1 MIESVSNSA
10 MTAPQNPQS
19 DSSSSL
25 SRLAGDYNSFLQL
38 LTAQVSNQDPL
49 KPMDSSTFV
58 TQLAQLS
65 QVEQTVKVNSNLEG
79 ISSQIASAG
88 SLSEVQLIGRT
99 VTVTGNRFQID
110 EGTARLG
117 YTLAGEADQ
126 VAATIRDSNGAVVA
140 TMADL
145 PKSPGARHIIE
156 WDGLNAQGE
165 AVVSD
170 SFTVEIVATNED
182 AEQVSYT
189 GYVPATVDSVLI
201 REDVSEL
208 MLNNGEQLPMT
219 RILEVN

>member
-10 MTAPQNPQS
+10 TPVRQTPQD

-65 QVEQTVKVNSNLEG
+65 QVEQTVKVNTNLEG
-79 ISSQIASAG
+79 ISSQIAGAG
-88 SLSEVQLIGRT
+88 TFREVELIGRT
-99 VTVTGNRFQID
+99 VTVTGNQFQID
-110 EGTARLG
+110 DGPARLG
-117 YTLAGEADQ
+117 YTLADEADR
-126 VAATIRDSNGAVVA
+126 VTATIRDSNGATVV

-145 PKSPGARHIIE
+145 PTAPGARHVIE
-156 WDGLNAQGE
+156 WDGLNAEGE
-165 AVVSD
+165 PIVSD
-170 SFTVEIVATNED
+170 IFTLEIFAINED
-182 AEQVSYT
+182 ADQISYT
-189 GYVPATVDSVLI
+189 SYVPATVDSVLI
-201 REDVSEL
+201 EDDLSEL
-208 MLNNGEQLPMT
+208 MLNNGERLPMT

>member
-10 MTAPQNPQS
+10 TPVRQTPQD

-79 ISSQIASAG
+79 ISSQIAGAG
-88 SLSEVQLIGRT
+88 TLREVQLIGRT
-99 VTVTGNRFQID
+99 VTVTGNQFQID
-110 EGTARLG
+110 DGPARLG
-117 YTLAGEADQ
+117 YTLADEADR
-126 VAATIRDSNGAVVA
+126 VTATIRDSNGATVV

-145 PKSPGARHIIE
+145 PTAPGARHVIE
-156 WDGLNAQGE
+156 WDGLNAEGE
-165 AVVSD
+165 PFVSD
-170 SFTVEIVATNED
+170 IFTLEIVATNED
-182 AEQVSYT
+182 ADQISYT
-189 GYVPATVDSVLI
+189 SYVPATVDSVLI
-201 REDVSEL
+201 EDDLSEL
-208 MLNNGEQLPMT
+208 MLNNGERLPMT

>member
-10 MTAPQNPQS
+10 TPATQTPRD

-88 SLSEVQLIGRT
+88 SLSEVQLIGRN
-99 VTVTGNRFQID
+99 VTVTGSQFKID
-110 EGTARLG
+110 EGPARLG

-126 VAATIRDSNGAVVA
+126 VAATIRDSNGSVVA

-145 PKSPGARHIIE
+145 PTSRGVRHTIE
-156 WDGLNAQGE
+156 WDGLDAQGE
-165 AVVSD
+165 PIAPD
-170 SFTVEIVATNED
+170 NFTVEIVATNED

-189 GYVPATVDSVLI
+189 GYVPAKVDSVLI
-201 REDVSEL
+201 GEHVSEL
-208 MLNNGEQLPMT
+208 MLNTGEQLPMT
-219 RILEVN
+219 RILEIN

>member
-10 MTAPQNPQS
+10 MSATQNSQS

-88 SLSEVQLIGRT
+88 SLGEVQLIGRT

-110 EGTARLG
+110 EGPVRLG

-145 PKSPGARHIIE
+145 PNRPGARHVIE
-156 WDGLNAQGE
+156 WDGLSEQGE
-165 AVVSD
+165 PIVSE

-182 AEQVSYT
+182 AEQISFT

-201 REDVSEL
+201 GEEVSEL
-208 MLNNGEQLPMT
+208 TLSNGERLPMT
-219 RILEVN
+219 RILEVY